1 MVNMMRD
8 TDAETIEMLY
18 RKVRFLE
25 TVLDELPTPVFAK
38 SADARFCFFNKAYED
53 FYHVD
58 RTHLLGKT
66 VLDLDHLSRESRERC
81 QREDVAA
88 IRKESV
94 VHYESVCN
102 THAGPRHI
110 LYWSKGFSVP
120 HTGEKG
126 LVGNLVDVSDMKF
139 MEQTLADKITELEI
153 AQAELRRMSY
163 TDPLTGLLNR
173 RAFEKRA
180 GEWMKLSVRHGQAV
194 SMIMMDV
201 DFFKKINDAF
211 GHDIGDAVLKFLAE
225 ALQEHCRAEDIVAR
239 IGGEEFVILLP
250 MVGWEGALVLAERIR
265 DTVRDCRTFP
275 HGGILTC
282 SFGVTQFSAPET
294 LGVFF
299 KRADDALYQ
308 AKRKG
313 RNGIC
318 IRLAEENSLPGSLAD
333 GGDEA

>member
-1 MVNMMRD
+1 M
-8 TDAETIEMLY
+8 
-18 RKVRFLE
+18 
-25 TVLDELPTPVFAK
+25 
-38 SADARFCFFNKAYED
+38 
-53 FYHVD
+53 
-58 RTHLLGKT
+58 
-66 VLDLDHLSRESRERC
+66 
-81 QREDVAA
+81 
-88 IRKESV
+88 
-94 VHYESVCN
+94 
-102 THAGPRHI
+102 
-110 LYWSKGFSVP
+110 
-120 HTGEKG
+120 
-126 LVGNLVDVSDMKF
+126 
-139 MEQTLADKITELEI
+139 
-153 AQAELRRMSY
+153 
-163 TDPLTGLLNR
+163 
-173 RAFEKRA
+173 
-180 GEWMKLSVRHGQAV
+180 
-194 SMIMMDV
+194 
-201 DFFKKINDAF
+201 
-211 GHDIGDAVLKFLAE
+211 LKFLAE

>member
-1 MVNMMRD
+1 MNDDD
-8 TDAETIEMLY
+8 TKIIEQLS
-18 RKVRFLE
+18 RRICFLE
-25 TVLDELPTPVFAK
+25 AVLDELPTPVFAK

-126 LVGNLVDVSDMKF
+126 LVGNLVDVSDMKL
-139 MEQTLADKITELEI
+139 MEQTLADKITELES
-153 AQAELRRMSY
+153 AQAELFRMSY
-163 TDPLTGLLNR
+163 TDSLTGLLNR
-173 RAFEKRA
+173 RAFEERA
-180 GEWMKLSVRHGQAV
+180 GEWMKLSVRHDQPV
-194 SMIMMDV
+194 SMIMIDV

-211 GHDIGDAVLKFLAE
+211 GHDVGDAVLKCFAKVLE
-225 ALQEHCRAEDIVAR
+225 DHSRAEDIVAR
-239 IGGEEFVILLP
+239 IGGEEFVFLLP
-250 MVGWEGALVLAERIR
+250 MVGWEGALVFAERIR
-265 DTVRDCRTFP
+265 DTVRTCRSFP

-282 SFGVTQFSAPET
+282 SFGVTQFSSPEA
-294 LGVFF
+294 LEVFF
-299 KRADDALYQ
+299 KRADEALYQ

-318 IRLAEENSLPGSLAD
+318 IRLAEENSLPGSVAD
-333 GGDEA
+333 GG